1 MTYGTTTNAVQNDTF
16 TNKEYYLTLKTY
28 IVKTSHNQSSV
39 KRQAIKH
46 LFNSLIS
53 EEDSGGD

>member
-1 MTYGTTTNAVQNDTF
+1 MTYGTTTNAVQNNTF
-16 TNKEYYLTLKTY
+16 TNKEYCSTLKKD
-28 IVKTSHNQSSV
+28 IVKIPHNQSIV
-39 KRQAIKH
+39 KKQAIKH

>member
-16 TNKEYYLTLKTY
+16 TNKEYYLTLKTH
-28 IVKTSHNQSSV
+28 IVKISHNQSSV